1 MNSKRQDNNDVENPS
16 QVTNIYISDS
26 VINRSNIGNKI
37 ETTAESKPKED
48 VTSNY
53 KKYKGKVLE
62 IKKLRKHFPVKN
74 VWGKNIALVKALDGV
89 DLEIEGGK
97 TFGIVGES
105 GCGKT
110 TLMRT
115 LLRLVEPTSGSVVLS
130 EEITKNQFL
139 SNNLEELTN
148 EELRSFRRQI
158 GVVFQDPMGALNP
171 RMLIKDIV
179 SEPLVIHGKTE
190 NMRDRVIELLNNV
203 GLGEEHLY
211 RYPHE
216 FSGGQRQRIV
226 IARAL
231 ALEPKILVLDEPTSA
246 LDVSVQAQILNL
258 LNDLQEKYNLTYI
271 FISHD
276 LSVIEYMCDRLAV
289 MYLGKVVEEADTEEL
304 FTNPQH
310 PYTKALLSAT
320 PQFFAPDK
328 EKIMILG
335 DVPSPITYLDESKAK
350 LATEITEQ
358 ERLEIE
364 AIEEKGIP
372 GFKRTN
378 YIFRSSLNEVIPLK
392 EVGPSHYARVKLL
405 KFQKI
410 QK

>member
-1 MNSKRQDNNDVENPS
+1 MSYKAV
-16 QVTNIYISDS
+16 IS
-26 VINRSNIGNKI
+26 
-37 ETTAESKPKED
+37 
-48 VTSNY
+48 
-53 KKYKGKVLE
+53 
-62 IKKLRKHFPVKN
+62 IKDLKKHFPVKN
-74 VWGKNIALVKALDGV
+74 VWGTDIALVKALDGV
-89 DLEIEGGK
+89 DLKIESGK

-130 EEITKNQFL
+130 EELTRGQF
-139 SNNLEELTN
+139 SCNNLEDLTSD
-148 EELRSFRRQI
+148 ELRRFRRQI

-179 SEPLVIHGKTE
+179 SEPLVIHGKTDNTRE
-190 NMRDRVIELLNNV
+190 RVIELLNNV

-258 LNDLQEKYNLTYI
+258 LNDLQRKYDLTYI

-289 MYLGKVVEEADTEEL
+289 MYLGKVVEEAATEEL
-304 FTNPQH
+304 FSNPQH

-320 PQFFAPDK
+320 PNFEKDK

-335 DVPSPITYLDESKAK
+335 DVPSPITYLDESEVK
-350 LATEITEQ
+350 LATEMTDQ
-358 ERLEIE
+358 ERLEIK
-364 AIEEKGIP
+364 AIEGKGID
-372 GFKRTN
+372 
-378 YIFRSSLNEVIPLK
+378 YIVRSSLNEVFPLK
-392 EVGPSHYARVKLL
+392 KIANEHYARVK
-405 KFQKI
+405 
-410 QK
+410 

>member
-1 MNSKRQDNNDVENPS
+1 M
-16 QVTNIYISDS
+16 
-26 VINRSNIGNKI
+26 
-37 ETTAESKPKED
+37 KEIL
-48 VTSNY
+48 T
-53 KKYKGKVLE
+53 
-62 IKKLRKHFPVKN
+62 IKNLRKHFPVKN
-74 VWGKNIALVKALDGV
+74 AWGSDVALVKALDGV
-89 DLEIEGGK
+89 DLKIESGK

-115 LLRLVEPTSGSVVLS
+115 LLRLVEPTSGSVILS
-130 EEITKNQFL
+130 DEIIGNAVS
-139 SNNLEELTN
+139 SNKLEELTGD
-148 EELRSFRRQI
+148 ELRSFRKQI

-179 SEPLVIHGKTE
+179 SEPLAIHGRTE
-190 NMRDRVIELLNNV
+190 NVRTRVIELLENV

-231 ALEPKILVLDEPTSA
+231 ALDPKILVLDEPTSA
-246 LDVSVQAQILNL
+246 LDVLVQAQILNL
-258 LNDLQEKYNLTYI
+258 LNDLQKKYDLTYI

-289 MYLGKVVEEADTEEL
+289 MYLGRVVEEADTEEL
-304 FTNPQH
+304 FSNPQH

-320 PQFFAPDK
+320 PSFDKKK

-335 DVPSPITYLDESKAK
+335 DVPSPINYLDESKAK

-358 ERLEIE
+358 EKLEIS
-364 AIEEKGIP
+364 AIEGKGID
-372 GFKRTN
+372 
-378 YIFRSSLNEVIPLK
+378 YIVRSSLNEVVPL
-392 EVGPSHYARVKLL
+392 VQISDGHFARVK
-405 KFQKI
+405 
-410 QK
+410 

>member
-1 MNSKRQDNNDVENPS
+1 MMKE
-16 QVTNIYISDS
+16 YI
-26 VINRSNIGNKI
+26 IQ
-37 ETTAESKPKED
+37 
-48 VTSNY
+48 
-53 KKYKGKVLE
+53 
-62 IKKLRKHFPVKN
+62 IKDLRKHFPVKN
-74 VWGKNIALVKALDGV
+74 VWGTDIALVKALDGV
-89 DLEIEGGK
+89 DLNIEEGK

-115 LLRLVEPTSGSVVLS
+115 LLRLVEPTSGSVL
-130 EEITKNQFL
+130 L
-139 SNNLEELTN
+139 SNRFIGLKGRTLEKLSN
-148 EELRSFRRQI
+148 EELRLFRRQI

-179 SEPLVIHGKTE
+179 GEPLVIHGKTE
-190 NMRDRVIELLNNV
+190 NFRKRVIELLKNV
-203 GLGEEHLY
+203 GLGEEHLH

-231 ALEPKILVLDEPTSA
+231 ALDPKVLVLDEPTSA

-258 LNDLQEKYNLTYI
+258 LNDLQVKFNLTYV

-289 MYLGKVVEEADTEEL
+289 MYLGKVVEEADTEDL
-304 FTNPQH
+304 FSNPQH

-320 PQFFAPDK
+320 PNF
-328 EKIMILG
+328 EKNTKRIMILG
-335 DVPSPITYLDESKAK
+335 DVPSPITYLDKSTAK

-364 AIEEKGIP
+364 AIKDKDI
-372 GFKRTN
+372 N
-378 YIFRSSLNEVIPLK
+378 YIIRSSLNKVHPLIK
-392 EVGPSHYARVKLL
+392 VSDKHYARIKS
-405 KFQKI
+405 
-410 QK
+410 

>member
-1 MNSKRQDNNDVENPS
+1 MSN
-16 QVTNIYISDS
+16 TILS
-26 VINRSNIGNKI
+26 VKQ
-37 ETTAESKPKED
+37 
-48 VTSNY
+48 
-53 KKYKGKVLE
+53 
-62 IKKLRKHFPVKN
+62 LRKHFPVKN
-74 VWGKNIALVKALDGV
+74 IWGNDIALVKALDGV
-89 DLEIEGGK
+89 DLEIERGK

-130 EEITKNQFL
+130 KLSKDQVNLNDL
-139 SNNLEELTN
+139 SNM
-148 EELRSFRRQI
+148 ELRNFRREI

-179 SEPLVIHGKTE
+179 SEPLVIHGKTD
-190 NMRDRVIELLNNV
+190 NMRNRVIELLNNV

-231 ALEPKILVLDEPTSA
+231 ALDPKILVLDEPTSA

-258 LNDLQEKYNLTYI
+258 LNDLQKKYDLTYI

-304 FTNPQH
+304 FANPQH

-320 PQFFAPDK
+320 PNFNKDK

-335 DVPSPITYLDESKAK
+335 DVPSPITYLDESKAE
-350 LATEITEQ
+350 LATQMTDQ
-358 ERLEIE
+358 ERLEIK
-364 AIEEKGIP
+364 AIEGKGID
-372 GFKRTN
+372 
-378 YIFRSSLNEVIPLK
+378 YIVRSSLNKVFPLR
-392 EVGPSHYARVKLL
+392 EISENHFARVE
-405 KFQKI
+405 
-410 QK
+410 

>member
-1 MNSKRQDNNDVENPS
+1 MKRILS
-16 QVTNIYISDS
+16 
-26 VINRSNIGNKI
+26 
-37 ETTAESKPKED
+37 
-48 VTSNY
+48 
-53 KKYKGKVLE
+53 
-62 IKKLRKHFPVKN
+62 IKKLKKHFPVKN
-74 VWGKNIALVKALDGV
+74 AWGTDIALVKALDGV
-89 DLEIEGGK
+89 DLEIESGK

-115 LLRLVEPTSGSVVLS
+115 LLRLVEPTSGSVFLS
-130 EEITKNQFL
+130 EEIIGTNVV
-139 SNNLEELTN
+139 SNKLEELTS
-148 EELRSFRRQI
+148 EELRKFRREI

-171 RMLIKDIV
+171 RMIIKDIV

-190 NMRDRVIELLNNV
+190 NIRDRVIELLNNV

-231 ALEPKILVLDEPTSA
+231 ALDPKILVLDEPTSA

-258 LNDLQEKYNLTYI
+258 LNDLQKKYDLTYI

-304 FTNPQH
+304 FSNPQH

-320 PQFFAPDK
+320 PSFDKSK

-350 LATEITEQ
+350 LATEMTEQ
-358 ERLEIE
+358 EKLEIKS
-364 AIEEKGIP
+364 IEGKGID
-372 GFKRTN
+372 
-378 YIFRSSLNEVIPLK
+378 YIVRSSLNEVVPL
-392 EVGPSHYARVKLL
+392 VQISNGHYARVK
-405 KFQKI
+405 
-410 QK
+410 

>member
-1 MNSKRQDNNDVENPS
+1 MKAIL
-16 QVTNIYISDS
+16 T
-26 VINRSNIGNKI
+26 
-37 ETTAESKPKED
+37 
-48 VTSNY
+48 
-53 KKYKGKVLE
+53 
-62 IKKLRKHFPVKN
+62 IKNLRKHFPVKN
-74 VWGKNIALVKALDGV
+74 AWGTDVALVKALDGV
-89 DLEIEGGK
+89 DLKIEAGK

-115 LLRLVEPTSGSVVLS
+115 LLRLIEPTSGSVVIS
-130 EEITKNQFL
+130 EEIIGDKVS
-139 SNNLEELTN
+139 SNNLEELTSQ
-148 EELRSFRRQI
+148 ELRKFRRQI

-171 RMLIKDIV
+171 RMIIKDIV
-179 SEPLVIHGKTE
+179 SEPLVIHGKTD
-190 NMRDRVIELLNNV
+190 NMRNRVIELLNNV

-231 ALEPKILVLDEPTSA
+231 ALDPKILVLDEPTSA

-258 LNDLQEKYNLTYI
+258 LNDLQKRYNLTYI

-289 MYLGKVVEEADTEEL
+289 MYLGRVVEEANTEEL
-304 FTNPQH
+304 FSNPQH

-320 PQFFAPDK
+320 PSFDKNK

-350 LATEITEQ
+350 LATEMTEQ
-358 ERLEIE
+358 EKLEIKS
-364 AIEEKGIP
+364 IEGKGIE
-372 GFKRTN
+372 
-378 YIFRSSLNEVIPLK
+378 YIVRSSLNEVFPLVRISG
-392 EVGPSHYARVKLL
+392 EHYARKVK
-405 KFQKI
+405 
-410 QK
+410 

>member
-1 MNSKRQDNNDVENPS
+1 M
-16 QVTNIYISDS
+16 
-26 VINRSNIGNKI
+26 
-37 ETTAESKPKED
+37 KEIL
-48 VTSNY
+48 T
-53 KKYKGKVLE
+53 
-62 IKKLRKHFPVKN
+62 IKNLRKHFPVKN
-74 VWGKNIALVKALDGV
+74 AWGSDVALVKALDGV
-89 DLEIEGGK
+89 DLKIESGK

-115 LLRLVEPTSGSVVLS
+115 LLRLVEPTSGSVILS
-130 EEITKNQFL
+130 DEIIGNAVS
-139 SNNLEELTN
+139 SNKLEELTGD
-148 EELRSFRRQI
+148 ELRSFRKQI

-179 SEPLVIHGKTE
+179 SEPLAIHSRTE
-190 NMRDRVIELLNNV
+190 NVRARVIELLENV

-231 ALEPKILVLDEPTSA
+231 ALDPKILVLDEPTSA

-258 LNDLQEKYNLTYI
+258 LNDLQKKYDLTYI

-289 MYLGKVVEEADTEEL
+289 MYLGRVVEEADTEEL
-304 FTNPQH
+304 FSNPQH

-320 PQFFAPDK
+320 PSFDKKK

-335 DVPSPITYLDESKAK
+335 DVPSPINYLDESKAK

-358 ERLEIE
+358 EKLEIS
-364 AIEEKGIP
+364 AIEGKGID
-372 GFKRTN
+372 
-378 YIFRSSLNEVIPLK
+378 YIVRSSLNEVVPL
-392 EVGPSHYARVKLL
+392 VQISDGHFARVK
-405 KFQKI
+405 
-410 QK
+410 

>member
-1 MNSKRQDNNDVENPS
+1 MS
-16 QVTNIYISDS
+16 
-26 VINRSNIGNKI
+26 NKI
-37 ETTAESKPKED
+37 IS
-48 VTSNY
+48 
-53 KKYKGKVLE
+53 
-62 IKKLRKHFPVKN
+62 IKDLRKHFPVKN
-74 VWGKNIALVKALDGV
+74 VWGTDIALVKALDGV
-89 DLEIEGGK
+89 NLDIEKGK

-130 EEITKNQFL
+130 EEITEGKFS
-139 SNNLEELTN
+139 SNNLEELTS
-148 EELRSFRRQI
+148 EELRSFRRTI

-179 SEPLVIHGKTE
+179 GEPLVIHGKTE
-190 NMRDRVIELLNNV
+190 NMRERVIELLKNV

-231 ALEPKILVLDEPTSA
+231 ALEPKVLVLDEPTSA

-258 LNDLQEKYNLTYI
+258 LNDLQKKFNLTYI

-289 MYLGKVVEEADTEEL
+289 MYLGKVVEEADTEDL
-304 FTNPQH
+304 FSNPYH

-320 PQFFAPDK
+320 PSFEKDRK
-328 EKIMILG
+328 KIMILG
-335 DVPSPITYLDESKAK
+335 DVPSPITYLDESKVK
-350 LATEITEQ
+350 LATEMTEQ

-364 AIEEKGIP
+364 AIEGKNID
-372 GFKRTN
+372 
-378 YIFRSSLNEVIPLK
+378 YIVRSSLNEVLPLVK
-392 EVGPSHYARVKLL
+392 LTETHYARVEND
-405 KFQKI
+405 
-410 QK
+410 

>member
-1 MNSKRQDNNDVENPS
+1 MSNK
-16 QVTNIYISDS
+16 TIIS
-26 VINRSNIGNKI
+26 
-37 ETTAESKPKED
+37 
-48 VTSNY
+48 
-53 KKYKGKVLE
+53 
-62 IKKLRKHFPVKN
+62 IKDLKKHFPVKN
-74 VWGKNIALVKALDGV
+74 LWGTDIALVKALDGV
-89 DLEIEGGK
+89 DLKIEFGK

-130 EEITKNQFL
+130 EELTRGQF
-139 SNNLEELTN
+139 SCNNLEDLTSD
-148 EELRSFRRQI
+148 ELRRFRRQI

-179 SEPLVIHGKTE
+179 SEPLVIHGKTDNTRE
-190 NMRDRVIELLNNV
+190 RVIELLKNV

-258 LNDLQEKYNLTYI
+258 LNDLQRKYVLTYI

-304 FTNPQH
+304 FSNPQH
-310 PYTKALLSAT
+310 PYTRALLSAT
-320 PQFFAPDK
+320 LSFEK
-328 EKIMILG
+328 KREKIMILG
-335 DVPSPITYLDESKAK
+335 DVPSPITYFDESKSK
-350 LATEITEQ
+350 LGTEVTEQ
-358 ERLEIE
+358 EILEIQ
-364 AIEEKGIP
+364 AIKGKGID
-372 GFKRTN
+372 
-378 YIFRSSLNEVIPLK
+378 YIVRSSLNEVFPLK
-392 EVGPSHYARVKLL
+392 EVANEHYARVK
-405 KFQKI
+405 
-410 QK
+410 

>member
-1 MNSKRQDNNDVENPS
+1 MTE
-16 QVTNIYISDS
+16 TIIS
-26 VINRSNIGNKI
+26 I
-37 ETTAESKPKED
+37 KE
-48 VTSNY
+48 
-53 KKYKGKVLE
+53 
-62 IKKLRKHFPVKN
+62 LRKHFPVKN
-74 VWGKNIALVKALDGV
+74 IWGTDIALVKALDGV
-89 DLEIEGGK
+89 NLKIESGK

-130 EEITKNQFL
+130 KEITGDQFS
-139 SNNLEELTN
+139 SNNLEDLSN
-148 EELRSFRRQI
+148 SELRSFRRQI

-258 LNDLQEKYNLTYI
+258 LNDLQKRYKHITT
-271 FISHD
+271 S
-276 LSVIEYMCDRLAV
+276 LS
-289 MYLGKVVEEADTEEL
+289 L
-304 FTNPQH
+304 F
-310 PYTKALLSAT
+310 
-320 PQFFAPDK
+320 
-328 EKIMILG
+328 
-335 DVPSPITYLDESKAK
+335 V
-350 LATEITEQ
+350 
-358 ERLEIE
+358 
-364 AIEEKGIP
+364 
-372 GFKRTN
+372 
-378 YIFRSSLNEVIPLK
+378 
-392 EVGPSHYARVKLL
+392 
-405 KFQKI
+405 
-410 QK
+410 

>member
-1 MNSKRQDNNDVENPS
+1 MKE
-16 QVTNIYISDS
+16 YI
-26 VINRSNIGNKI
+26 IQ
-37 ETTAESKPKED
+37 
-48 VTSNY
+48 
-53 KKYKGKVLE
+53 
-62 IKKLRKHFPVKN
+62 IKDLRKHFPVKN
-74 VWGKNIALVKALDGV
+74 VWGTDIALVKALDGV
-89 DLEIEGGK
+89 DLNIEEGK

-115 LLRLVEPTSGSVVLS
+115 LLRLVEPTSGSVL
-130 EEITKNQFL
+130 L
-139 SNNLEELTN
+139 SNRFIGLKGRTLEKLSN
-148 EELRSFRRQI
+148 EELRLFRRQI

-179 SEPLVIHGKTE
+179 GEPLVIHGKTE
-190 NMRDRVIELLNNV
+190 NFRKRVIELLKNV
-203 GLGEEHLY
+203 GLGEEHLH

-231 ALEPKILVLDEPTSA
+231 ALDPKVLVLDEPTSA

-258 LNDLQEKYNLTYI
+258 LNDLQVKFNLTYV

-289 MYLGKVVEEADTEEL
+289 MYLGKVVEEADTEDL
-304 FTNPQH
+304 FSNPQH

-320 PQFFAPDK
+320 PNF
-328 EKIMILG
+328 EKNTKRIMILG
-335 DVPSPITYLDESKAK
+335 DVPSPITYLDKSTAK

-364 AIEEKGIP
+364 AIKDKDI
-372 GFKRTN
+372 N
-378 YIFRSSLNEVIPLK
+378 YIIRSSLNKVHPLIK
-392 EVGPSHYARVKLL
+392 VSDKHYARIKS
-405 KFQKI
+405 
-410 QK
+410 

>member
-1 MNSKRQDNNDVENPS
+1 MSN
-16 QVTNIYISDS
+16 TILS
-26 VINRSNIGNKI
+26 VKQ
-37 ETTAESKPKED
+37 
-48 VTSNY
+48 
-53 KKYKGKVLE
+53 
-62 IKKLRKHFPVKN
+62 LRKHFPVKN
-74 VWGKNIALVKALDGV
+74 IWGNDIALVKALDGV
-89 DLEIEGGK
+89 DLEIERGK

-130 EEITKNQFL
+130 KLSKDQVNLNDL
-139 SNNLEELTN
+139 SNM
-148 EELRSFRRQI
+148 ELRNFRREI

-179 SEPLVIHGKTE
+179 SEPLVIHGKTD
-190 NMRDRVIELLNNV
+190 NMRNRVIELLNNV

-231 ALEPKILVLDEPTSA
+231 ALDPKILVLDEPTSA

-258 LNDLQEKYNLTYI
+258 LNDLQKKYDLTYI

-289 MYLGKVVEEADTEEL
+289 MYLGKVVEEADTEKL
-304 FTNPQH
+304 FANPQH

-328 EKIMILG
+328 EKTMILG
-335 DVPSPITYLDESKAK
+335 DVPSPITYLDESKAE
-350 LATEITEQ
+350 LATQITDQ
-358 ERLEIE
+358 ERLEIK
-364 AIEEKGIP
+364 AIEGKGID
-372 GFKRTN
+372 
-378 YIFRSSLNEVIPLK
+378 YIVRSSLNKVFPLR
-392 EVGPSHYARVKLL
+392 EISENHFARVE
-405 KFQKI
+405 
-410 QK
+410 

>member
-1 MNSKRQDNNDVENPS
+1 MSNKNRDKEEVEKSS

-37 ETTAESKPKED
+37 VTTAESKPKKD
-48 VTSNY
+48 VTLNS
-53 KKYKGKVLE
+53 KKYKGKVLK

-130 EEITKNQFL
+130 DEITQNQFL

-258 LNDLQEKYNLTYI
+258 LNDLQKRYKLTYV

-289 MYLGKVVEEADTEEL
+289 MYLGKVVEEANTGDL

-320 PQFFAPDK
+320 PSFNKDK

-335 DVPSPITYLDESKAK
+335 DVPSPITYLDESKAE
-350 LATEITEQ
+350 LATKMTEQ
-358 ERLEIE
+358 ELLEIK
-364 AIEEKGIP
+364 AIEGKGID
-372 GFKRTN
+372 
-378 YIFRSSLNEVIPLK
+378 YIVRSSLNEVFPLK
-392 EVGPSHYARVKLL
+392 EVGVSHYARVK
-405 KFQKI
+405 
-410 QK
+410 

>member
-1 MNSKRQDNNDVENPS
+1 M
-16 QVTNIYISDS
+16 
-26 VINRSNIGNKI
+26 
-37 ETTAESKPKED
+37 KEIL
-48 VTSNY
+48 S
-53 KKYKGKVLE
+53 
-62 IKKLRKHFPVKN
+62 IKNLRKHFPVKN
-74 VWGKNIALVKALDGV
+74 AWGTDVALVKALDGV
-89 DLEIEGGK
+89 DLKIESGK
-97 TFGIVGES
+97 TFGVVGES

-115 LLRLVEPTSGSVVLS
+115 LLRLVEPTSGSVILS
-130 EEITKNQFL
+130 DEIIGNEVS
-139 SNNLEELTN
+139 SNKLEELTGD
-148 EELRSFRRQI
+148 ELRSFRKQI

-179 SEPLVIHGKTE
+179 SEPLAIHGRTE
-190 NMRDRVIELLNNV
+190 NVRARVIELLENV
-203 GLGEEHLY
+203 GLGKEHLY

-231 ALEPKILVLDEPTSA
+231 ALDPKILVLDEPTSA

-258 LNDLQEKYNLTYI
+258 LNDLQKKYDLTYI

-289 MYLGKVVEEADTEEL
+289 MYLGRVVEEADTEDL
-304 FTNPQH
+304 FSNPQH

-320 PQFFAPDK
+320 PSFDKKK

-335 DVPSPITYLDESKAK
+335 DVPSPINYLDESKAK

-358 ERLEIE
+358 EKLEIS
-364 AIEEKGIP
+364 AIEGKGID
-372 GFKRTN
+372 
-378 YIFRSSLNEVIPLK
+378 YIVRSSLNEVVPL
-392 EVGPSHYARVKLL
+392 VQISDGHFARVK
-405 KFQKI
+405 
-410 QK
+410 

>member
-1 MNSKRQDNNDVENPS
+1 MR
-16 QVTNIYISDS
+16 
-26 VINRSNIGNKI
+26 
-37 ETTAESKPKED
+37 
-48 VTSNY
+48 
-53 KKYKGKVLE
+53 E
-62 IKKLRKHFPVKN
+62 ILTIKNLRKHFPVKN
-74 VWGKNIALVKALDGV
+74 AWGSDVALVKALDGV
-89 DLEIEGGK
+89 DLKIESGK

-115 LLRLVEPTSGSVVLS
+115 LLRLVEPTSGSVILS
-130 EEITKNQFL
+130 DEIIGNAVS
-139 SNNLEELTN
+139 SNKLEELTGD
-148 EELRSFRRQI
+148 ELRSFRKQI

-179 SEPLVIHGKTE
+179 SEPLAIHGRTE
-190 NMRDRVIELLNNV
+190 NVRTRVIELLENV

-231 ALEPKILVLDEPTSA
+231 ALDPKILVLDEPTSA

-258 LNDLQEKYNLTYI
+258 LNDLQKKYDLTYI

-289 MYLGKVVEEADTEEL
+289 MYLGRVVEEADTEEL
-304 FTNPQH
+304 FSNPQH

-320 PQFFAPDK
+320 PSFDKKK

-335 DVPSPITYLDESKAK
+335 DVPSPINYLDESKAK

-358 ERLEIE
+358 EKLEIS
-364 AIEEKGIP
+364 AIEGKGID
-372 GFKRTN
+372 
-378 YIFRSSLNEVIPLK
+378 YIVRSSLNEVVPL
-392 EVGPSHYARVKLL
+392 VQISDGHFARVK
-405 KFQKI
+405 
-410 QK
+410 

>member
-1 MNSKRQDNNDVENPS
+1 M
-16 QVTNIYISDS
+16 
-26 VINRSNIGNKI
+26 
-37 ETTAESKPKED
+37 KEIL
-48 VTSNY
+48 T
-53 KKYKGKVLE
+53 
-62 IKKLRKHFPVKN
+62 IKNLKKHFPVKN
-74 VWGKNIALVKALDGV
+74 AWGTDVALVKALDGV
-89 DLEIEGGK
+89 DLKIESGK

-115 LLRLVEPTSGSVVLS
+115 LLRLVEPTSGSVILS
-130 EEITKNQFL
+130 EEITGNNFN
-139 SNNLEELTN
+139 SNKLEELAS
-148 EELRSFRRQI
+148 EELRSFRKQI

-190 NMRDRVIELLNNV
+190 NTRSRVIELLENV

-231 ALEPKILVLDEPTSA
+231 ALDPKILVLDEPTSA

-258 LNDLQEKYNLTYI
+258 LNDLQKKYDLTYI

-289 MYLGKVVEEADTEEL
+289 MYLGRVVEEADTDVL
-304 FTNPQH
+304 FSNPQH

-320 PQFFAPDK
+320 PSFDKNK

-350 LATEITEQ
+350 LATEMTEQ
-358 ERLEIE
+358 EKLEIK
-364 AIEEKGIP
+364 AIEGKGID
-372 GFKRTN
+372 
-378 YIFRSSLNEVIPLK
+378 YIVRSSLNDVAPLIQI
-392 EVGPSHYARVKLL
+392 SDRHYARVR
-405 KFQKI
+405 QND
-410 QK
+410 

>member
-1 MNSKRQDNNDVENPS
+1 MSN
-16 QVTNIYISDS
+16 TILS
-26 VINRSNIGNKI
+26 VKQ
-37 ETTAESKPKED
+37 
-48 VTSNY
+48 
-53 KKYKGKVLE
+53 
-62 IKKLRKHFPVKN
+62 LRKHFPVKN
-74 VWGKNIALVKALDGV
+74 IWGNDIALVKALDGV
-89 DLEIEGGK
+89 DLEIERGK

-130 EEITKNQFL
+130 KLSKDQVNLNDL
-139 SNNLEELTN
+139 SNM
-148 EELRSFRRQI
+148 ELRNFRREI

-179 SEPLVIHGKTE
+179 SEPLVIHGKTD
-190 NMRDRVIELLNNV
+190 NMRNRVIELLNNV

-231 ALEPKILVLDEPTSA
+231 ALDPKILVLDEPTSA

-258 LNDLQEKYNLTYI
+258 LNDLQKKYDLTYI

-304 FTNPQH
+304 FANPQH

-328 EKIMILG
+328 EKTMILG
-335 DVPSPITYLDESKAK
+335 DVPSPITYLDESKAE
-350 LATEITEQ
+350 LATKITDQ
-358 ERLEIE
+358 ERLEIK
-364 AIEEKGIP
+364 AIEGKGID
-372 GFKRTN
+372 
-378 YIFRSSLNEVIPLK
+378 YIVRSSLNKVFPLR
-392 EVGPSHYARVKLL
+392 EISENHFARVE
-405 KFQKI
+405 
-410 QK
+410 

>member
-1 MNSKRQDNNDVENPS
+1 MKE
-16 QVTNIYISDS
+16 YI
-26 VINRSNIGNKI
+26 
-37 ETTAESKPKED
+37 
-48 VTSNY
+48 
-53 KKYKGKVLE
+53 LQ
-62 IKKLRKHFPVKN
+62 IKNLRKHFPVKN
-74 VWGKNIALVKALDGV
+74 VWGTDIALVKALDGV
-89 DLEIEGGK
+89 NLNIEVGK

-115 LLRLVEPTSGSVVLS
+115 LLRLVEPTSGSVILS
-130 EEITKNQFL
+130 NQFIGQRGRT
-139 SNNLEELTN
+139 LEDLTN
-148 EELRSFRRQI
+148 EELRLFRRQI

-179 SEPLVIHGKTE
+179 GEPLAIHGKTGNLRE
-190 NMRDRVIELLNNV
+190 RVIELLENV

-231 ALEPKILVLDEPTSA
+231 ALDPKVLVLDEPTSA

-258 LNDLQEKYNLTYI
+258 LNDLQVKFNLTYV

-304 FTNPQH
+304 FSNPQH

-320 PQFFAPDK
+320 PSF
-328 EKIMILG
+328 EKNTKRIMILG
-335 DVPSPITYLDESKAK
+335 DVPSPITYLDESKAQ
-350 LATEITEQ
+350 LATKITEQ
-358 ERLEIE
+358 ERLEIKALE
-364 AIEEKGIP
+364 GKDID
-372 GFKRTN
+372 
-378 YIFRSSLNEVIPLK
+378 YIVRSSLNEVFPLI
-392 EVGPSHYARVKLL
+392 EVSEKHYARVK
-405 KFQKI
+405 
-410 QK
+410 

>member
-1 MNSKRQDNNDVENPS
+1 MKRILS
-16 QVTNIYISDS
+16 
-26 VINRSNIGNKI
+26 
-37 ETTAESKPKED
+37 
-48 VTSNY
+48 
-53 KKYKGKVLE
+53 
-62 IKKLRKHFPVKN
+62 IKKLKKHFPVKN
-74 VWGKNIALVKALDGV
+74 AWGTDIALVKALDGV
-89 DLEIEGGK
+89 DLEIESGK

-115 LLRLVEPTSGSVVLS
+115 LLRLVEPTSGSVFLS
-130 EEITKNQFL
+130 EEIIGTNVV
-139 SNNLEELTN
+139 SNKLEELTS
-148 EELRSFRRQI
+148 EELRKFRREI

-171 RMLIKDIV
+171 RMIIKDIV

-190 NMRDRVIELLNNV
+190 NIRGRVIELLNNV

-231 ALEPKILVLDEPTSA
+231 ALDPKILVLDEPTSA

-258 LNDLQEKYNLTYI
+258 LNDLQKKYDLTYI

-304 FTNPQH
+304 FSNPQH

-320 PQFFAPDK
+320 PSFDKSK

-350 LATEITEQ
+350 LATEMTEQ
-358 ERLEIE
+358 EKLEIKS
-364 AIEEKGIP
+364 IEGKGID
-372 GFKRTN
+372 
-378 YIFRSSLNEVIPLK
+378 YIVRSSLNEVVPL
-392 EVGPSHYARVKLL
+392 VQISNGHYARVK
-405 KFQKI
+405 
-410 QK
+410 

>member
-1 MNSKRQDNNDVENPS
+1 MSNNTV
-16 QVTNIYISDS
+16 ISIKDL
-26 VINRSNIGNKI
+26 
-37 ETTAESKPKED
+37 
-48 VTSNY
+48 
-53 KKYKGKVLE
+53 KKY
-62 IKKLRKHFPVKN
+62 FPVKN
-74 VWGKNIALVKALDGV
+74 VWGTDIALVKALDGV
-89 DLEIEGGK
+89 DLKIESGK

-130 EEITKNQFL
+130 EEITRGQFS
-139 SNNLEELTN
+139 SNNLEDLTSD
-148 EELRSFRRQI
+148 ELRRFRRQI

-179 SEPLVIHGKTE
+179 SEPLVIHGKTDNTRE
-190 NMRDRVIELLNNV
+190 RVIELLKNV

-258 LNDLQEKYNLTYI
+258 LNDLQKKYDLTYI

-304 FTNPQH
+304 FSNPQH

-320 PQFFAPDK
+320 PNFEKDK

-350 LATEITEQ
+350 LATEMTDQ
-358 ERLEIE
+358 ERLEIK
-364 AIEEKGIP
+364 AIEGKGID
-372 GFKRTN
+372 
-378 YIFRSSLNEVIPLK
+378 YIVRSSLNEVFPLK
-392 EVGPSHYARVKLL
+392 KIANEHYARVK
-405 KFQKI
+405 
-410 QK
+410 

>member
-1 MNSKRQDNNDVENPS
+1 MSN
-16 QVTNIYISDS
+16 TILS
-26 VINRSNIGNKI
+26 VKQ
-37 ETTAESKPKED
+37 
-48 VTSNY
+48 
-53 KKYKGKVLE
+53 
-62 IKKLRKHFPVKN
+62 LRKHFPVKN
-74 VWGKNIALVKALDGV
+74 IWGNDIALVKALDGV
-89 DLEIEGGK
+89 DLEIERGK

-130 EEITKNQFL
+130 KLSKDQVNLNDL
-139 SNNLEELTN
+139 SNM
-148 EELRSFRRQI
+148 ELRNFRREI

-179 SEPLVIHGKTE
+179 SEPLVIHGKTD
-190 NMRDRVIELLNNV
+190 NMRNRVIELLNNV

-231 ALEPKILVLDEPTSA
+231 ALDPKILVLDEPTSA

-258 LNDLQEKYNLTYI
+258 LNDLQKKYDLTYI

-304 FTNPQH
+304 FANPQH

-328 EKIMILG
+328 EKTMILG
-335 DVPSPITYLDESKAK
+335 DVPSPITYLD
-350 LATEITEQ
+350 
-358 ERLEIE
+358 
-364 AIEEKGIP
+364 
-372 GFKRTN
+372 
-378 YIFRSSLNEVIPLK
+378 
-392 EVGPSHYARVKLL
+392 
-405 KFQKI
+405 
-410 QK
+410 

>member
-1 MNSKRQDNNDVENPS
+1 M
-16 QVTNIYISDS
+16 
-26 VINRSNIGNKI
+26 
-37 ETTAESKPKED
+37 KEIL
-48 VTSNY
+48 T
-53 KKYKGKVLE
+53 
-62 IKKLRKHFPVKN
+62 IKNLKKHFPVKN
-74 VWGKNIALVKALDGV
+74 AWGTDVALVKALDGV
-89 DLEIEGGK
+89 DLKIESGK

-115 LLRLVEPTSGSVVLS
+115 LLRLVEPTSGSVILS
-130 EEITKNQFL
+130 EEIIGDEVS
-139 SNNLEELTN
+139 SNKLEELGS
-148 EELRSFRRQI
+148 EELRNFRKQI

-179 SEPLVIHGKTE
+179 SEPLVIHGKTGDV
-190 NMRDRVIELLNNV
+190 RARVVELLKNV

-231 ALEPKILVLDEPTSA
+231 ALDPKILVLDEPTSA

-258 LNDLQEKYNLTYI
+258 LNDLQKKYDLTYI

-289 MYLGKVVEEADTEEL
+289 MYLGRVVEEADTETL
-304 FTNPQH
+304 FSNPQH

-320 PQFFAPDK
+320 PSFDKNK

-335 DVPSPITYLDESKAK
+335 DVPSPITYLDESKSK
-350 LATEITEQ
+350 LATEMTEQ
-358 ERLEIE
+358 EKLEIE
-364 AIEEKGIP
+364 AIEGKGIE
-372 GFKRTN
+372 
-378 YIFRSSLNEVIPLK
+378 YIIRSSLNDVVPL
-392 EVGPSHYARVKLL
+392 VQISDGHYARVK
-405 KFQKI
+405 QE
-410 QK
+410 